1 MSNYKEN
8 RLFEKIA
15 DTYNLSV
22 VLKEFCE
29 QHQDIEEIC
38 NILPFF
44 FITIKFKQSL
54 DIYLQIILNNYS
66 QIYI

>member
-22 VLKEFCE
+22 VLKEFYE

-38 NILPFF
+38 NILPLVK
-44 FITIKFKQSL
+44 IIRKNI
-54 DIYLQIILNNYS
+54 DICNAY
-66 QIYI
+66 YINS

>member
-44 FITIKFKQSL
+44 LLQSN
-54 DIYLQIILNNYS
+54 LNNLL
-66 QIYI
+66 IYIYK

>member
-8 RLFEKIA
+8 RLFDKIA
-15 DTYNLSV
+15 DTYNLCI

-38 NILPFF
+38 NILP
-44 FITIKFKQSL
+44 IIKIIHKNI
-54 DIYLQIILNNYS
+54 DICYAD
-66 QIYI
+66 YINS

>member
-1 MSNYKEN
+1 MNNYKEN

-22 VLKEFCE
+22 VLKEFCK

-38 NILPFF
+38 NILPLVKIIHNNIDVCYAE
-44 FITIKFKQSL
+44 FIDSNF
-54 DIYLQIILNNYS
+54 
-66 QIYI
+66 